1 MSDLSRR
8 YKAQA
13 GRAVTRKVERRLE
26 RLMQDFD
33 DLADDHFI
41 GYPEMLDVVKAHE
54 PRFFDDYQDWITQ

>member
-13 GRAVTRKVERRLE
+13 GRAVTRKVERRIE
-26 RLMQDFD
+26 QLMTDLD
-33 DLADDHFI
+33 ELADEHYM
-41 GYPEMLDVVKAHE
+41 GYPEMLDLVKVHE